1 MPRVC
6 GSQILNSS
14 DVITIGARLSN
25 RRKDWPASGADSL
38 SFSDPPL
45 ELDRVPAEKL
55 SLAPALNPPPLGAQ
69 AIAPRDLVLLLGIT
83 LIWGVNLVVSK
94 IGLAQIPA
102 ILFTFLRFLILALIL
117 VPRLR
122 VQRGQMGAMVVA
134 AIFTGAL
141 SFALSFWGLGISKNV
156 SAVAIAGQLSVPFT
170 TLLSVALL
178 GEVVHWRRWTGILLS
193 FAGVLVMGFD
203 SRIAAQWQSLSLVM
217 GGAFVGSVGLIAIKK
232 LQGFEPLELQAWIAW
247 LSLPV
252 LLVLSLEFERPDL
265 TTLAQVSLLGWAA
278 LAFTAIG
285 ASLVAHTGYFYLVQ
299 RYPVT
304 SVAPVTTLS
313 PIFSVFLS
321 VFFLGETLTARLV
334 LGGAITLAG
343 VVIITLRERR
353 IVDTGT

>member
-1 MPRVC
+1 
-6 GSQILNSS
+6 
-14 DVITIGARLSN
+14 
-25 RRKDWPASGADSL
+25 
-38 SFSDPPL
+38 
-45 ELDRVPAEKL
+45 VPAEKL
-55 SLAPALNPPPLGAQ
+55 SLAPAQNPPPLGAH

-102 ILFTFLRFLILALIL
+102 ILFTFLRFLILAVIL

-122 VQRGQMGAMVVA
+122 VQRDQMGALVVA

-178 GEVVHWRRWTGILLS
+178 GEVVRWRRWTGILLS

-203 SRIAAQWQSLSLVM
+203 SRIAAQWQSLSLVI

-265 TTLAQVSLLGWAA
+265 TTLAHVSILGWAA
-278 LAFTAIG
+278 LAFTALG

-321 VFFLGETLTARLV
+321 VVFLGETLTARLV

-353 IVDTGT
+353 IVDTGR

>member
-1 MPRVC
+1 
-6 GSQILNSS
+6 
-14 DVITIGARLSN
+14 
-25 RRKDWPASGADSL
+25 
-38 SFSDPPL
+38 
-45 ELDRVPAEKL
+45 VPAEKQ
-55 SLAPALNPPPLGAQ
+55 SLPPARNRSAHGIHS
-69 AIAPRDLVLLLGIT
+69 IAPRDLALLLGIT

-102 ILFTFLRFLILALIL
+102 ILFTFLRFLILAVIL

-122 VQRGQMGAMVVA
+122 VQRDQMGALVVA
-134 AIFTGAL
+134 AVFTGAL

-156 SAVAIAGQLSVPFT
+156 AAVAIAGQLSVPFA

-193 FAGVLVMGFD
+193 FAGILVMGFD
-203 SRIAAQWQSLSLVM
+203 PRISSQWQSLSLVI
-217 GGAFVGSVGLIAIKK
+217 GGAFVGSVGLISIKK

-265 TTLAQVSLLGWAA
+265 TALAHVTIVAWAA
-278 LAFTAIG
+278 LAFTALG

-313 PIFSVFLS
+313 PIFSVLLS
-321 VFFLGETLTARLV
+321 VIFLGETLTTRLI

-343 VVIITLRERR
+343 VVIITLRERQ
-353 IVDTGT
+353 IVDTGR

>member
-1 MPRVC
+1 
-6 GSQILNSS
+6 
-14 DVITIGARLSN
+14 
-25 RRKDWPASGADSL
+25 
-38 SFSDPPL
+38 
-45 ELDRVPAEKL
+45 VPAEKL
-55 SLAPALNPPPLGAQ
+55 SLAPAQNPPPLGAH

-102 ILFTFLRFLILALIL
+102 ILFTFLRFLILAVIL

-122 VQRGQMGAMVVA
+122 VQRDQMGALVVA

-178 GEVVHWRRWTGILLS
+178 GEVVRWRRWTGILLS

-203 SRIAAQWQSLSLVM
+203 SRIAAQWQSLSLVI

-265 TTLAQVSLLGWAA
+265 ATLAHVSILGWAA
-278 LAFTAIG
+278 LAFTALG

-321 VFFLGETLTARLV
+321 VVFLGETLTARLV

-353 IVDTGT
+353 IVDTGR

>member
-1 MPRVC
+1 V
-6 GSQILNSS
+6 
-14 DVITIGARLSN
+14 A
-25 RRKDWPASGADSL
+25 
-38 SFSDPPL
+38 
-45 ELDRVPAEKL
+45 AEKL
-55 SLAPALNPPPLGAQ
+55 SLTPAQKRPAR
-69 AIAPRDLVLLLGIT
+69 AIHSIAPRDLTLLLGIT

-94 IGLAQIPA
+94 IGLAQMPP
-102 ILFTFLRFLILALIL
+102 ILFTFLRFLILAVLL

-122 VQRGQMGAMVVA
+122 VKRGQMGALAVA

-141 SFALSFWGLGISKNV
+141 SFALSFRGLGISSNV

-178 GEVVHWRRWTGILLS
+178 GEVVHWRRWTGILLA

-203 SRIAAQWQSLSLVM
+203 PRMSSQWQSLSLVI

-232 LQGFEPLELQAWIAW
+232 LQGFKPLELQAWIAW

-252 LLVLSLEFERPDL
+252 LLVLSVEFERPDL
-265 TTLAQVSLLGWAA
+265 TVLAHVSISGWAA
-278 LAFTAIG
+278 LAFTALA

-313 PIFSVFLS
+313 PIFSVLLS
-321 VFFLGETLTARLV
+321 VVFLGETLTARLA

-343 VVIITLRERR
+343 VVIITLRERQ
-353 IVDTGT
+353 IVDTGR

>member
-1 MPRVC
+1 
-6 GSQILNSS
+6 
-14 DVITIGARLSN
+14 
-25 RRKDWPASGADSL
+25 
-38 SFSDPPL
+38 
-45 ELDRVPAEKL
+45 VPVEKL
-55 SLAPALNPPPLGAQ
+55 SLAPAQNPPPLGTH
-69 AIAPRDLVLLLGIT
+69 AIAPRDLALLLGIT

-102 ILFTFLRFLILALIL
+102 ILFTFLRFLILAVIL

-122 VQRGQMGAMVVA
+122 VQREQMGALVVA
-134 AIFTGAL
+134 AVFTGAL

-178 GEVVHWRRWTGILLS
+178 GEVVHWRRWTGVLLS

-203 SRIAAQWQSLSLVM
+203 PRISSQWQSLSLVI

-232 LQGFEPLELQAWIAW
+232 LEGFEPLELQAWIAW

-265 TTLAQVSLLGWAA
+265 TILAHVSILGWAA
-278 LAFTAIG
+278 LAFTAIA

-313 PIFSVFLS
+313 PIFSVLLS
-321 VFFLGETLTARLV
+321 VVFLGEMLTARLV

-353 IVDTGT
+353 IVDTGR

>member
-1 MPRVC
+1 
-6 GSQILNSS
+6 
-14 DVITIGARLSN
+14 
-25 RRKDWPASGADSL
+25 
-38 SFSDPPL
+38 
-45 ELDRVPAEKL
+45 VPVEKP
-55 SLAPALNPPPLGAQ
+55 SLAPAQNPPPLGTH
-69 AIAPRDLVLLLGIT
+69 AIAPRDLALLLGIT

-102 ILFTFLRFLILALIL
+102 ILFTFLRFLILAVIL

-122 VQRGQMGAMVVA
+122 VQREQMGALVVA
-134 AIFTGAL
+134 AVFTGAL
-141 SFALSFWGLGISKNV
+141 SFALSFWGLGNSKNV

-203 SRIAAQWQSLSLVM
+203 PRISSQWQSLSLVI

-232 LQGFEPLELQAWIAW
+232 LEGFEPLELQAWIAW

-265 TTLAQVSLLGWAA
+265 TLLAHVSILGWAA
-278 LAFTAIG
+278 LAFTAIA

-313 PIFSVFLS
+313 PIFSVLLS
-321 VFFLGETLTARLV
+321 VIFLGEMLTARLV

-343 VVIITLRERR
+343 VAIITLRERR
-353 IVDTGT
+353 IVDTGR